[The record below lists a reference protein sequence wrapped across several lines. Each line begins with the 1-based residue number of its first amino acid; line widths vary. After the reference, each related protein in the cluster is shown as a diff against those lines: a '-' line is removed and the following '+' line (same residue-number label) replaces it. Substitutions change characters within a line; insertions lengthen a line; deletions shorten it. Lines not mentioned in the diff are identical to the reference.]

1 VATLET
7 LALNGGPQ
15 AVRAEDHR
23 VWPDIT
29 DDDRAAVLEVLDRG
43 TLCGPTSPA
52 ITALQDD
59 WASYVGAEYCIA
71 TNSGTAALHCAA
83 AGCGIEPGDEII
95 VPAYTFI
102 ATAAAVAH
110 QGAIPVFCDIDER
123 TFNIDV
129 DRIEERITPRTTAI
143 MPVHIHG
150 LAADMDR
157 INEIARRHG
166 LAVIEDAAQSHG
178 AEYKGTRTGTLG
190 DCAAFSLN
198 ATKNLSG
205 GEGGLF
211 VTNDHDTYTAAR
223 RLSIFGEDVPPVKP
237 GEFRSYVSLALGWNY
252 RNQELPSALAHSQLQ
267 RLDHYNETARRNA
280 EILSEGLSQLDGI
293 TPPYIPDDCVSVFYK
308 YRAMVD
314 PAALG
319 FDGPPT
325 ELRDRIVQALRA
337 EGVEAVL
344 WQVVPLPAYPAFR
357 KAAYKPWHPK
367 NAEEPL
373 SEWDPSEYPVAS
385 RVLDSSIVLGS
396 ERNPLFVQEADL
408 MDRYVE
414 ALGKVLQNLDEV
426 LARPFEPVPLR

>member
-1 VATLET
+1 MATLET

-129 DRIEERITPRTTAI
+129 DRIEERITPRTAAI

-252 RNQELPSALAHSQLQ
+252 RNQELPSALARSQLQ

-293 TPPYIPDDCVSVFYK
+293 TPPYIPDDCVSVYYK

-367 NAEEPL
+367 NADEPL

-385 RVLDSSIVLGS
+385 HVLDSSIVLGS